1 MDFYELL
8 ISLPKPD
15 EGFLKDFKNQ
25 TFDFIAEKELYCD
38 PKGIFYTAI
47 K

>member
-1 MDFYELL
+1 MISWFDLL
-8 ISLPKPD
+8 KPD
-15 EGFLKDFKNQ
+15 EGFFKDFKNQ
-25 TFDFIAEKELYCD
+25 TFDFFAEKELCFD